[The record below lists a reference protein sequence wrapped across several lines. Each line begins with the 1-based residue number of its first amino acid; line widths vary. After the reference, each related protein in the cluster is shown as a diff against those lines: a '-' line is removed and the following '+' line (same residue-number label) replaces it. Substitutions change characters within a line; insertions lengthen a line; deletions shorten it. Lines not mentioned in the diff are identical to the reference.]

1 MKWVRWV
8 GGLLAS
14 LIVLGGLGIV
24 ILVGTDWWVRHYH
37 QPEAAEGYTSPG
49 AAPALPKDTL
59 TVMTWNIKFGGAR
72 IDFFFDCYGDRV
84 IMTETEV
91 LQNLAALLR
100 KIRQVNPDILLIQEL
115 DRFSRRSA
123 YVDMLKYIADSTGLP
138 YAVYASQWDVR
149 YLPERGLGRINSG
162 NAIFSRWP
170 IDTAIRLPL
179 PLVKSYPWWYREFY
193 LRRNL
198 LLARI
203 NHPKIPNLWII
214 NTHLEAYVPYPDST
228 RYFQLQI
235 LKHLLDSLSQL
246 GAVWIAGGD
255 LNTVPPGTKKLN
267 NFDDNACKDI
277 DPTFVADDY
286 TREVNWLLP
295 FYQAYREVIPLEVYQ
310 AREEDYYSHTVNSR
324 GWWNRRLDYLF
335 TNGYWI
341 DGMVHQDS
349 SKGGMETFPLSDH
362 APVVGRWT
370 FPGDSIKNRNSP
382 QTAKRNA
389 IQ

>member
-1 MKWVRWV
+1 MRWWRLI
-8 GGLLAS
+8 GGLVASILVLA
-14 LIVLGGLGIV
+14 GLAIV
-24 ILVGTDWWVRHYH
+24 ILTGTDWWVRHH
-37 QPEAAEGYTSPG
+37 NHLESAERYISPG
-49 AAPALPKDTL
+49 ASPAPSKDTL
-59 TVMTWNIKFGGAR
+59 VVMTWNIKFGGAR

-84 IMTETEV
+84 VMTETEV
-91 LQNLAALLR
+91 LQNLAGLLQ

-115 DRFSRRSA
+115 DRFSKRSA
-123 YVDMLKYIADSTGLP
+123 YVDMLKYIADSAGLP
-138 YAVYASQWDVR
+138 YAGYASQWDIQ
-149 YLPERGLGRINSG
+149 YLPKKGLGRINSG

-198 LLARI
+198 LIARVQ
-203 NHPKIPNLWII
+203 HPQIPNLWVI

-228 RYFQLQI
+228 RYFQIQI
-235 LKHLLDSLSQL
+235 LKKLLDSLSQA

-255 LNTVPPGTKKLN
+255 LNTVPPGTKKLKD
-267 NFDDNACKDI
+267 FDDNACKDV

-286 TREVNWLLP
+286 TREVDWLRP
-295 FYQAYREVIPLEVYQ
+295 FYQDYREVIPLEVYQ
-310 AREEDYYSHTVNSR
+310 AREEDFYSHTVNGR

-335 TNGYWI
+335 TNGHWI

-349 SKGGMETFPLSDH
+349 TRGGMETFPLSDH

-370 FPGDSIKNRNSP
+370 APPHTLTKKDPQLNR
-382 QTAKRNA
+382 
-389 IQ
+389 

>member
-1 MKWVRWV
+1 MRWLRQIGSLV
-8 GGLLAS
+8 GLVIIGAG
-14 LIVLGGLGIV
+14 VGIA
-24 ILVGTDWWVRHYH
+24 ILVSTDWWVHH
-37 QPEAAEGYTSPG
+37 HDGIEAAEKYFAPG
-49 AAPALPKDTL
+49 ATPAPPKDTL

-91 LQNLAALLR
+91 LQNLAGLLR

-115 DRFSRRSA
+115 DRFSKRSA
-123 YVDMLKYIADSTGLP
+123 YVDMLKYIADSTGLS
-138 YAVYASQWDVR
+138 YAVYASQWDVQ
-149 YLPERGLGRINSG
+149 YLPEKGLGRINSG
-162 NAIFSRWP
+162 NAILSRWP
-170 IDTAIRLPL
+170 IDTAVRWPL

-198 LLARI
+198 LIARVR
-203 NHPKIPNLWII
+203 HPQLPNLWII

-235 LKHLLDSLSQL
+235 LKHLLDSLSQA

-255 LNTVPPGTKKLN
+255 LNTIPPGTKKLRD
-267 NFDDNACKDI
+267 FDDNACKDV

-286 TREVNWLLP
+286 TREVDWLLP
-295 FYQAYREVIPLEVYQ
+295 FYQAYREVIPLEAYQ

-335 TNGYWI
+335 TNAYWI
-341 DGMVHQDS
+341 EGMVHQDS
-349 SKGGMETFPLSDH
+349 SKGGIETFPLSDH

-370 FPGDSIKNRNSP
+370 LLLDSLKKGNSP
-382 QTAKRNA
+382 PDR
-389 IQ
+389 